1 MFIEH
6 YGYSI
11 NLHSFSSLFEG
22 LETEVLSGELS
33 TIPKIWTFC
42 KLAAL

>member
-11 NLHSFSSLFEG
+11 NLHSFSSLFEEI
-22 LETEVLSGELS
+22 ETELLSGELS
-33 TIPKIWTFC
+33 TVFKIWTFC